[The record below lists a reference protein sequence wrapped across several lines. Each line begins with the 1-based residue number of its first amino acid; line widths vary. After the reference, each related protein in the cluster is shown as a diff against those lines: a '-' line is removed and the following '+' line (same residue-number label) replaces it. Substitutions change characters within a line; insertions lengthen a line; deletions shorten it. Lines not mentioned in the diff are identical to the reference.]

1 MITFDETKIKKRSSS
16 KAALNARGIAYD
28 AELELETEEGKTLYL
43 HGSIVFGPA
52 EYSVAETSIMK
63 ALQARPKVDK
73 LDQLAGVYI
82 GALTSVDL
90 LEFYD
95 ECSAFESPYAEYFSL
110 IADMLDEERKS
121 VIS

>member
-1 MITFDETKIKKRSSS
+1 MKFDESMIIKRSTA
-16 KAALNARGIAYD
+16 KAALNARGVAYD
-28 AELELETEEGKTLYL
+28 AELEVQTEEGRKLFL

-63 ALQARPKVDK
+63 ALEARPKVEK
-73 LDQLAGVYI
+73 LDELAAAYI

-95 ECSAFESPYAEYFSL
+95 EISAMDSPYGEYFR
-110 IADMLDEERKS
+110 IIEEMLQEVKNS
-121 VIS
+121 